1 MQLKLVMSLVS
12 GTGEEHVLTKL
23 VDIDD
28 EILSTMSLQEAAEEM
43 KYNISDAIDKGVD
56 DDRTITLSEELLTE
70 SDNRKRYSK
79 PAMSFMPFYW

>member
-12 GTGEEHVLTKL
+12 GSGEEHVLTKL

-43 KYNISDAIDKGVD
+43 KYNISDAIDRGVD
-56 DDRTITLSEELLTE
+56 DDRTITLSEELLME

-79 PAMSFMPFYW
+79 PAMPFMPFHW